1 MTAERNAF
9 PAAILNA
16 EPAVRSVGNIVA
28 RYGLAIVIGSI
39 GIFKFYPTR
48 LTTSNPWCPME
59 RLMAA
64 LPEGDPSRAAI
75 ADDIARAR
83 ELAKAA
89 AAEEALT

>member
-1 MTAERNAF
+1 
-9 PAAILNA
+9 
-16 EPAVRSVGNIVA
+16 
-28 RYGLAIVIGSI
+28 
-39 GIFKFYPTR
+39 
-48 LTTSNPWCPME
+48 ME